1 MVTRPKKLMD
11 NQIGDN
17 VRPGR
22 NHCRRIISL
31 RAGSP
36 VRIALGLIVSLA
48 CAARTALAQFETR
61 SSIPLGTSVPN
72 TLAVGDFN
80 RDGKPDV
87 AVVNYLPTGS
97 VSILLG
103 NGDGT
108 FRVGSTYVV
117 GVQPFFLAI
126 TAADFRHTGMLDL
139 VVTDSLSDNIYLML
153 GNGDGTFQAV
163 VPYPTTGPS
172 QSVGT
177 GDFNGDGNLDVIA
190 VTTSAQCICLSVFP
204 GNGDGTFKP
213 AITTPVPYN
222 INGLAL
228 AAGYFNADG
237 KLDVALTGEFGTAH
251 QVNILLGNG
260 DGTFRPNGHYDVSL
274 SPYSIVAADFNH
286 DMKADLAVA
295 NFEGGSISVFLGNG
309 DGTFQGPQQYV
320 TWFPI
325 SVAVGDF
332 NGDGIPDLAV
342 ANVDRPAIYLHVQ
355 LAYS

>member
-1 MVTRPKKLMD
+1 M
-11 NQIGDN
+11 
-17 VRPGR
+17 
-22 NHCRRIISL
+22 

-204 GNGDGTFKP
+204 GTEP
-213 AITTPVPYN
+213 SSRRSQRPCLIT
-222 INGLAL
+222 
-228 AAGYFNADG
+228 
-237 KLDVALTGEFGTAH
+237 
-251 QVNILLGNG
+251 
-260 DGTFRPNGHYDVSL
+260 
-274 SPYSIVAADFNH
+274 
-286 DMKADLAVA
+286 
-295 NFEGGSISVFLGNG
+295 
-309 DGTFQGPQQYV
+309 
-320 TWFPI
+320 
-325 SVAVGDF
+325 
-332 NGDGIPDLAV
+332 
-342 ANVDRPAIYLHVQ
+342 
-355 LAYS
+355 